1 MEDESDKKNDNL
13 LTQGKN
19 EENEQNLEQEEPKK
33 MGEKIVEEQDDDF
46 QGYTKAAKYQLFVL
60 FFFIGIINHLGTILV
75 MTGGRLLA
83 FELKMDDYVTIYT
96 SVATIFSVLTRIIN
110 SKLCLKVSY
119 KKRVVIICFWMMAG
133 YLSMF
138 AVLTLHK
145 TILKKYN
152 VLCFILSFIPC
163 FFLGSSYAFGESAMI
178 AYLRLFPK
186 TLIAGWSSG
195 TGLSGLISG
204 FLNFLSQLLD
214 GLSLQFLYLILTP
227 VGVLYLLFFVWTY
240 RILKSQ
246 ERKIEKE
253 RRLSSMGYIS
263 IARDTSIRKSRLEE
277 MKNKIEN
284 ENKEKEKENENENE
298 NKKKENEKKENVEL
312 EDKNENNE
320 NKNEEPKP
328 EQIYDENNNLAL
340 DEEEKEDRK
349 SIREAEDK
357 EMENMNKTNQVMSIA
372 NFLKVMNMVG
382 EVIINLGLIYFLQ
395 FFCVNAL
402 IIRVCS
408 KVDIKFLP
416 KGCSDNGHT
425 YRRGKF
431 EFVNLSYQIGM
442 FISKTFI
449 KIVRKIQ
456 PIEVYTCAIIIVN
469 IIYIT
474 EYYTGFMPWGY
485 FLGIGLVLG
494 FFSGGTYAGGFY
506 TILNSDRVDKNYKEL
521 TVNVATL
528 FNDTGTFLSGIIGF
542 FALNYLFDNDEAF
555 KGQKVYPEDCDPD

>member
-1 MEDESDKKNDNL
+1 MEDESDKKNDNFI
-13 LTQGKN
+13 TKEKS
-19 EENEQNLEQEEPKK
+19 EENKNLEHEEPKIIE
-33 MGEKIVEEQDDDF
+33 EKIDEQDDDF
-46 QGYTKAAKYQLFVL
+46 QGYTTIAKYQLFIL
-60 FFFIGIINHLGTILV
+60 FFLLGIINHLGTILV

-83 FELKMDDYVTIYT
+83 FELEMDDYVTIYT

-138 AVLTLHK
+138 AVLTLHE
-145 TILKKYN
+145 TILEDYN

-204 FLNFLSQLLD
+204 FLNFLSQLLN
-214 GLSLQFLYLILTP
+214 GLSLKFLYLILTP
-227 VGVLYLLFFVWTY
+227 VGLLYLLFFIWTY

-263 IARDTSIRKSRLEE
+263 IARDTSIRKSNLEA
-277 MKNKIEN
+277 MKNKIESD
-284 ENKEKEKENENENE
+284 NKEKE
-298 NKKKENEKKENVEL
+298 NKNNENVEL
-312 EDKNENNE
+312 EEKNENCE
-320 NKNEEPKP
+320 NKNEGPNP
-328 EQIYDENNNLAL
+328 ERIYDENNISIE
-340 DEEEKEDRK
+340 EEEKEDRK
-349 SIREAEDK
+349 SIREVEDK
-357 EMENMNKTNQVMSIA
+357 EMEDMNKTNQVMSLS

-395 FFCVNAL
+395 FFCVNSL

-456 PIEVYTCAIIIVN
+456 PIEIYTCAIIIVN

-485 FLGIGLVLG
+485 FLGIGLILG

-528 FNDTGTFLSGIIGF
+528 FNDTGTFLSGIVGF
-542 FALNYLFDNDEAF
+542 FALNYIFDNDEAF
-555 KGQKVYPEDCDPD
+555 DGQKIYPKDCDPD

>member
-33 MGEKIVEEQDDDF
+33 MDEKIVEEQDDDF

-227 VGVLYLLFFVWTY
+227 VGVLYLLFFIWTY

-246 ERKIEKE
+246 ERKIEKQ

-277 MKNKIEN
+277 MKNKIES
-284 ENKEKEKENENENE
+284 ENKEKEKENENE
-298 NKKKENEKKENVEL
+298 KKENEKKENVEL

-542 FALNYLFDNDEAF
+542 FALNYLFDDDEAF

>member
-214 GLSLQFLYLILTP
+214 GLSLQFLYLI
-227 VGVLYLLFFVWTY
+227 
-240 RILKSQ
+240 
-246 ERKIEKE
+246 
-253 RRLSSMGYIS
+253 
-263 IARDTSIRKSRLEE
+263 
-277 MKNKIEN
+277 
-284 ENKEKEKENENENE
+284 
-298 NKKKENEKKENVEL
+298 
-312 EDKNENNE
+312 
-320 NKNEEPKP
+320 
-328 EQIYDENNNLAL
+328 
-340 DEEEKEDRK
+340 
-349 SIREAEDK
+349 
-357 EMENMNKTNQVMSIA
+357 
-372 NFLKVMNMVG
+372 
-382 EVIINLGLIYFLQ
+382 
-395 FFCVNAL
+395 
-402 IIRVCS
+402 
-408 KVDIKFLP
+408 
-416 KGCSDNGHT
+416 
-425 YRRGKF
+425 
-431 EFVNLSYQIGM
+431 
-442 FISKTFI
+442 
-449 KIVRKIQ
+449 
-456 PIEVYTCAIIIVN
+456 
-469 IIYIT
+469 
-474 EYYTGFMPWGY
+474 
-485 FLGIGLVLG
+485 
-494 FFSGGTYAGGFY
+494 
-506 TILNSDRVDKNYKEL
+506 
-521 TVNVATL
+521 
-528 FNDTGTFLSGIIGF
+528 
-542 FALNYLFDNDEAF
+542 
-555 KGQKVYPEDCDPD
+555 

>member
-1 MEDESDKKNDNL
+1 MENETNTKNDNL
-13 LTQGKN
+13 LTQKKQ
-19 EENEQNLEQEEPKK
+19 EENEEKLENEEPKK
-33 MGEKIVEEQDDDF
+33 FEEKIDDQDDDF
-46 QGYTKAAKYQLFVL
+46 QGYSKAAKYQLFML
-60 FFFIGIINHLGTILV
+60 FFLIGIINHLGTILV

-83 FELKMDDYVTIYT
+83 FELEMDDYVTIYT

-138 AVLTLHK
+138 AVLTLHE
-145 TILKKYN
+145 TILEDYN

-214 GLSLQFLYLILTP
+214 GLSLKFLYLILTP
-227 VGVLYLLFFVWTY
+227 VGLLYLLFFIWTY

-246 ERKIEKE
+246 ERKIEKQ
-253 RRLSSMGYIS
+253 RRLSSMEYIS
-263 IARDTSIRKSRLEE
+263 IARDTSIRKSRLNE
-277 MKNKIEN
+277 MKNKIESD
-284 ENKEKEKENENENE
+284 NKEKEKEN
-298 NKKKENEKKENVEL
+298 KEEEKVEL

-320 NKNEEPKP
+320 NKNEEGKP
-328 EQIYDENNNLAL
+328 EQIYDENNNLSL
-340 DEEEKEDRK
+340 EEEEKEDRK

-357 EMENMNKTNQVMSIA
+357 EMENMNKTNQVMSIT

-395 FFCVNAL
+395 FFCVNTL

-416 KGCSDNGHT
+416 KGCSDKGHT

-485 FLGIGLVLG
+485 FMGIGLILG

-506 TILNSDRVDKNYKEL
+506 TILNSERVDKNYKEL

-528 FNDTGTFLSGIIGF
+528 FNDTGTFLSGIVGF

-555 KGQKVYPEDCDPD
+555 DGQKVYPEDCIPD

>member
-33 MGEKIVEEQDDDF
+33 MDEKIVEEQDDDF

-246 ERKIEKE
+246 ERKIEKQ

-277 MKNKIEN
+277 MKNKIES

-298 NKKKENEKKENVEL
+298 KKENEKKENVEL

-542 FALNYLFDNDEAF
+542 FALNYLFDDDEAF
-555 KGQKVYPEDCDPD
+555 KGQKVYPEDCDPN

>member
-33 MGEKIVEEQDDDF
+33 MDEKIVEEQDDDF
-46 QGYTKAAKYQLFVL
+46 QGYTKAAKYQLFIL

-277 MKNKIEN
+277 MKNKIES
-284 ENKEKEKENENENE
+284 ENKEKEKENENE
-298 NKKKENEKKENVEL
+298 KKENEKKENVEL

-542 FALNYLFDNDEAF
+542 FALNYLFDDDEAF

>member
-33 MGEKIVEEQDDDF
+33 MDEKIVEEQDDDF
-46 QGYTKAAKYQLFVL
+46 QGYTKAAKYQLFIL

-277 MKNKIEN
+277 MKNKIES

-298 NKKKENEKKENVEL
+298 KKENEKKENVEL

-528 FNDTGTFLSGIIGF
+528 FNDIGTFLSGIIGF
-542 FALNYLFDNDEAF
+542 FALNYLFDDDEAF

>member
-1 MEDESDKKNDNL
+1 
-13 LTQGKN
+13 
-19 EENEQNLEQEEPKK
+19 
-33 MGEKIVEEQDDDF
+33 
-46 QGYTKAAKYQLFVL
+46 
-60 FFFIGIINHLGTILV
+60 
-75 MTGGRLLA
+75 
-83 FELKMDDYVTIYT
+83 
-96 SVATIFSVLTRIIN
+96 
-110 SKLCLKVSY
+110 
-119 KKRVVIICFWMMAG
+119 
-133 YLSMF
+133 
-138 AVLTLHK
+138 
-145 TILKKYN
+145 
-152 VLCFILSFIPC
+152 
-163 FFLGSSYAFGESAMI
+163 
-178 AYLRLFPK
+178 
-186 TLIAGWSSG
+186 
-195 TGLSGLISG
+195 
-204 FLNFLSQLLD
+204 
-214 GLSLQFLYLILTP
+214 
-227 VGVLYLLFFVWTY
+227 
-240 RILKSQ
+240 
-246 ERKIEKE
+246 
-253 RRLSSMGYIS
+253 MGYIS

-284 ENKEKEKENENENE
+284 ENKEKEIENENENE

>member
-1 MEDESDKKNDNL
+1 MTEDSEKKTDNL
-13 LTQGKN
+13 IEKEKI
-19 EENEQNLEQEEPKK
+19 EEQEKNLEKEEPKK
-33 MGEKIVEEQDDDF
+33 IEEKIENQDDDF
-46 QGYTKAAKYQLFVL
+46 QGYSKAAKYQLFIL

-83 FELKMDDYVTIYT
+83 YELEMRDYVTIYT
-96 SVATIFSVLTRIIN
+96 SVATVFSFFTRVIN

-138 AVLTLHK
+138 AVLQLHE
-145 TILKKYN
+145 TILEEYN
-152 VLCFILSFIPC
+152 VLCFVLSFIPC

-204 FLNFLSQLLD
+204 SLNLLSQLLN
-214 GLSLQFLYLILTP
+214 GLSLKFLYLILTP
-227 VGVLYLLFFVWTY
+227 VGILYLILFMWTY

-246 ERKIEKE
+246 ERKIERE
-253 RRLSSMGYIS
+253 RRLSSMGNFS
-263 IARDTSIRKSRLEE
+263 IARDTSIRESPTPNEI
-277 MKNKIEN
+277 KNKNEEEN
-284 ENKEKEKENENENE
+284 NKIKEKIELAHKQKKNEE
-298 NKKKENEKKENVEL
+298 
-312 EDKNENNE
+312 NENNE
-320 NKNEEPKP
+320 EKNEEEVQEPGAD
-328 EQIYDENNNLAL
+328 QENLVLETYEDQNLPL
-340 DEEEKEDRK
+340 DEEKEDKK

-357 EMENMNKTNQVMSIA
+357 EMENMNKSNQTMSIA
-372 NFLKVMNMVG
+372 NFSKVMKMVG

-402 IIRVCS
+402 IVRVCS

-416 KGCSDNGHT
+416 KGCSENGHT
-425 YRRGKF
+425 YRKGKF
-431 EFVNLSYQIGM
+431 EFINLSYQVGM

-456 PIEVYTCAIIIVN
+456 PIEIYTFVIIIINV
-469 IIYIT
+469 IYIT
-474 EYYTGFMPWGY
+474 EYYTAFLHWGY
-485 FLGIGLVLG
+485 FLGIGLILG

-521 TVNVATL
+521 TVNVATI
-528 FNDTGTFLSGIIGF
+528 FNDTGSFLSGIVGF
-542 FALNYLFDNDEAF
+542 FALNYWIDSEAAF
-555 KGQKVYPEDCDPD
+555 KGQEVLPKDCDPE

>member
-277 MKNKIEN
+277 MKNKIES

-298 NKKKENEKKENVEL
+298 KKENEKKENVEL

-542 FALNYLFDNDEAF
+542 FALNYLFDDDEAF

>member
-1 MEDESDKKNDNL
+1 MAEESENKSDKLIDQENN
-13 LTQGKN
+13 QEH
-19 EENEQNLEQEEPKK
+19 EENLEDQEPRKMDSKISEQE
-33 MGEKIVEEQDDDF
+33 DDF
-46 QGYTKAAKYQLFVL
+46 QGYTKAAKYQLFIL

-83 FELKMDDYVTIYT
+83 FELDMRDYVTIYT
-96 SVATIFSVLTRIIN
+96 SVATIFSVFTRIIN

-138 AVLTLHK
+138 AVLQLHE
-145 TILKKYN
+145 TVLEEQN

-204 FLNFLSQLLD
+204 SLNLLSQLLD
-214 GLSLQFLYLILTP
+214 GLSLKFLYLLLTP
-227 VGVLYLLFFVWTY
+227 VGLIYLILFMWTY

-253 RRLSSMGYIS
+253 RRLSSLGYIS
-263 IARDTSIRKSRLEE
+263 IARDTSIRKTNLEE
-277 MKNKIEN
+277 KKNTIE
-284 ENKEKEKENENENE
+284 E
-298 NKKKENEKKENVEL
+298 NKKEQEMNEKHGSEDGENVEEKKEE
-312 EDKNENNE
+312 ENS
-320 NKNEEPKP
+320 PQGQ
-328 EQIYDENNNLAL
+328 QIYDEQNIPL
-340 DEEEKEDRK
+340 DEEKEDRK

-357 EMENMNKTNQVMSIA
+357 EMEEMNKTNQVMSFV

-382 EVIINLGLIYFLQ
+382 EVIINLGLIYLLQ

-402 IIRVCS
+402 IVRVCS

-416 KGCSDNGHT
+416 TDCSDNGHT
-425 YRRGKF
+425 YRKGKF
-431 EFVNLSYQIGM
+431 EFINLSYQVGM
-442 FISKTFI
+442 FISKTLI

-456 PIEVYTCAIIIVN
+456 PIEIYTGVILTIN
-469 IIYIT
+469 IIYFI
-474 EYYTGFMPWGY
+474 EYYTGFLHWGF
-485 FLGIGLVLG
+485 FLGIGLILG

-506 TILNSDRVDKNYKEL
+506 TILHSDRVDKNYKEL

-528 FNDTGTFLSGIIGF
+528 FNDTGTFLSGILGF
-542 FALNYLFDNDEAF
+542 FALNFWIDSEEPFD
-555 KGQKVYPEDCDPD
+555 GQKIEPYDCVPS

>member
-227 VGVLYLLFFVWTY
+227 VGVLYLLFFIWTY

-246 ERKIEKE
+246 ERKIEKQ

-277 MKNKIEN
+277 MKNKIES
-284 ENKEKEKENENENE
+284 ENKEKENESEKENENE
-298 NKKKENEKKENVEL
+298 KKENEKKENVEL

-542 FALNYLFDNDEAF
+542 FALNYLFDDDEAF
-555 KGQKVYPEDCDPD
+555 KGQKVYPEDCDPN